1 MCLFNFEGEVGVNI
15 IMAGSTGLIG
25 GLLLQRLAGHDL
37 TLIGRRANP
46 AASAE
51 TKQFIGDVADWPS
64 LIAGVQADVAIC
76 TLGTTMAQAGSKD
89 AFAAVDLDA
98 VIAFAKAAHACGAR
112 QFLMVSSAGAN
123 PKAGNFYLAT
133 KGQAEEGVRAIG
145 FERVDIIRPGL
156 LRGER
161 GGTVRLAERLMIGI
175 SPITN
180 LLTPRMFDHY
190 RAIDA
195 DDVAGAMAWCIG
207 KAGQGA
213 FVHHNREMWTR

>member
-1 MCLFNFEGEVGVNI
+1 
-15 IMAGSTGLIG
+15 MAGSTGLIG
-25 GLLLQRLAGHDL
+25 GLLLQRLTGHDL

-46 AASAE
+46 AASAD
-51 TKQFIGDVADWPS
+51 TKQLIGDVADWPS

-89 AFAAVDLDA
+89 AFAAIDLDA
-98 VIAFAKAAHACGAR
+98 VIAFSKAARACGAR
-112 QFLMVSSAGAN
+112 QFMMVSSVGAN

-133 KGQAEEGVRAIG
+133 KGRAEEGVKAIG

-161 GGTVRLAERLMIGI
+161 GGAARPVERLMIGL

-190 RAIDA
+190 HAIDA
-195 DDVAGAMAWCIG
+195 DAVAGAMVALVG
-207 KAGQGA
+207 KAAHGV
-213 FVHHNREMWTR
+213 FVHHNRQMRAA

>member
-1 MCLFNFEGEVGVNI
+1 LAAELDILNI

-25 GLLLQRLAGHDL
+25 GILLNRLAGHNL
-37 TLIGRRANP
+37 TLVGRRANP
-46 AASAE
+46 SASAD
-51 TKQFIGDVADWPS
+51 TRQLIGDIADWPS

-76 TLGTTMAQAGSKD
+76 TLGTTMAQAGSKA

-98 VIAFAKAAHACGAR
+98 VIAFAKAARVCGAR
-112 QFLMVSSAGAN
+112 QFMMISSVGAN

-133 KGQAEEGVRAIG
+133 KGQAEEGVKAIG
-145 FERVDIIRPGL
+145 FERVDIVRPGL
-156 LRGER
+156 LRGDR
-161 GGTVRLAERLMIGI
+161 GGTARAVERLMINL

-195 DDVAGAMAWCIG
+195 DAVAGAMAALVG
-207 KAGQGA
+207 KAARGV
-213 FVHHNREMWTR
+213 FVHHNREMLAT

>member
-1 MCLFNFEGEVGVNI
+1 LAAELDILNI

-25 GLLLQRLAGHDL
+25 GILLNRLAGHEL

-51 TKQFIGDVADWPS
+51 TKQLIGDIAEWPS

-76 TLGTTMAQAGSKD
+76 TLGTTMAQAGSKA
-89 AFAAVDLDA
+89 AFAAIDLDA
-98 VIAFAKAAHACGAR
+98 VIAFAKAARRRGAH
-112 QFLMVSSAGAN
+112 QFMLVSSVGAN

-133 KGQAEEGVRAIG
+133 KGRAEEGVKAIG
-145 FERVDIIRPGL
+145 FERVDIVRPGL

-161 GGTVRLAERLMIGI
+161 GGTARAVERLMIGL
-175 SPITN
+175 SPLTN

-195 DDVAGAMAWCIG
+195 DDVAEAMAALAG
-207 KAGQGA
+207 KDARGV
-213 FVHHNREMWTR
+213 FVHHNREIWAA

>member
-1 MCLFNFEGEVGVNI
+1 
-15 IMAGSTGLIG
+15 MAGSTGLIG
-25 GLLLQRLAGHDL
+25 GLLLQRLTGHDL

-46 AASAE
+46 AASAD
-51 TKQFIGDVADWPS
+51 TKQLIGDVADWPS

-89 AFAAVDLDA
+89 AFAAIDLDA
-98 VIAFAKAAHACGAR
+98 VIAFSKAARACGAR
-112 QFLMVSSAGAN
+112 QFMMVSSVGAN

-133 KGQAEEGVRAIG
+133 KGRAEEGVKAIG

-161 GGTVRLAERLMIGI
+161 GGSVRPVERLMIGL

-180 LLTPRMFDHY
+180 LLTPRMFDQY

-195 DDVAGAMAWCIG
+195 GDVAGAMA
-207 KAGQGA
+207 KLVGQEGEGA
-213 FVHHNREMWTR
+213 FVHHNRQMWAH